1 MWIVF
6 QNRFNLQKI
15 FSQNCVCG
23 QLCQFATWCTWG
35 DCGSLQPK
43 TAATVKFP
51 NFHFKFSQIL
61 QNFSEFQSNPVNA
74 ILDSP
79 VFISYAEK
87 LHPPNQ
93 NTAANLFNILRHS
106 LLNCVKSEKFQS
118 SFHQKAARQRKLPRS
133 ELWPPKM
140 WKSDCVLAS
149 HLLAIVAGKL
159 KCFRSFA
166 VSIKNRNQVKNLIS
180 SRHLLLCLQTKLTR
194 YFENLFLVL
203 QIWQF

>member
-1 MWIVF
+1 MWILF

-15 FSQNCVCG
+15 FSRNCVCG

-43 TAATVKFP
+43 RRQPSNFQTFTLSSVKSSKISL
-51 NFHFKFSQIL
+51 NFNQTWILLFSSHI
-61 QNFSEFQSNPVNA
+61 
-74 ILDSP
+74 
-79 VFISYAEK
+79 AEK
-87 LHPPNQ
+87 MHLPIQ

-133 ELWPPKM
+133 ELWPPKI

-149 HLLAIVAGKL
+149 HLLAIVAGKS

-166 VSIKNRNQVKNLIS
+166 VSIKNPNQVKNLIS
-180 SRHLLLCLQTKLTR
+180 SRHLLLFVYKHK
-194 YFENLFLVL
+194 
-203 QIWQF
+203 